1 MLDTAFFSSPSVGIN
16 YNLELHMRLC
26 VHNFKRYIDQVIKL
40 NLMFDIMYKDR
51 FLTDR
56 RFCFQLVAMVP

>member
-1 MLDTAFFSSPSVGIN
+1 
-16 YNLELHMRLC
+16 MRLC

-56 RFCFQLVAMVP
+56 RFCFQLVAMVPWEKMKKDL